1 MTWLQKAALGAA
13 VWVVACGTGAI
24 GRPTSSSTGGSG
36 VGAGSSGSGGTSGSG
51 AIPGPDSG
59 ATSPMSCAGTISPG
73 RAPLRRLNHF
83 EYNNTIHDLLG
94 ETTPYADNF
103 PADEQGGG
111 FSNNADAQLVTHL
124 LAESYATAAAAM
136 AASAV
141 TRLSSLYTCSVAA
154 TGEDGCAKQFITTFG
169 KRAFRRPL
177 TADEA
182 TRLFALYTTGRTGG
196 TFQDGIGVVIE
207 TMLQSPHFTYRVE
220 SLVAAQ
226 PGAAAIPVNPYAMA
240 TRLSYFLWG
249 TMPDDALFT
258 AADMGALATPAEV
271 TAQVQRMMQDNR
283 AHQAIATFHRE
294 WLELVNA
301 LQAPKMAM
309 MFPSWSPA
317 LAAALF
323 QESSTFAEQVFWS
336 DGKLATLLAAPY
348 TYANQVVAQ
357 YYGVT
362 GTMGMTYSKIM
373 LDPTQR
379 AGFLTQGTFLASH
392 ADPDQTSPVRRGKF
406 VREQLLCQP
415 VAPPPN
421 DVVIMPPKVDPTV
434 STRNRFTQH
443 ETEPRCK
450 ACHSV
455 MDPIGFGFEHYDPIG
470 QWRTIDGPSAVDS
483 TGTLAGTDVNGPFDG
498 AVSLM
503 TKLSTSTEVADCVAT
518 QWLRFATGRTET
530 DADACT
536 LQSIQEQF
544 AAGHDMRTLP
554 LAIATSD
561 AFRYRGGQ

>member
-1 MTWLQKAALGAA
+1 
-13 VWVVACGTGAI
+13 
-24 GRPTSSSTGGSG
+24 
-36 VGAGSSGSGGTSGSG
+36 
-51 AIPGPDSG
+51 
-59 ATSPMSCAGTISPG
+59 
-73 RAPLRRLNHF
+73 
-83 EYNNTIHDLLG
+83 
-94 ETTPYADNF
+94 
-103 PADEQGGG
+103 
-111 FSNNADAQLVTHL
+111 
-124 LAESYATAAAAM
+124 
-136 AASAV
+136 
-141 TRLSSLYTCSVAA
+141 
-154 TGEDGCAKQFITTFG
+154 
-169 KRAFRRPL
+169 
-177 TADEA
+177 
-182 TRLFALYTTGRTGG
+182 
-196 TFQDGIGVVIE
+196 
-207 TMLQSPHFTYRVE
+207 
-220 SLVAAQ
+220 
-226 PGAAAIPVNPYAMA
+226 
-240 TRLSYFLWG
+240 
-249 TMPDDALFT
+249 
-258 AADMGALATPAEV
+258 
-271 TAQVQRMMQDNR
+271 
-283 AHQAIATFHRE
+283 
-294 WLELVNA
+294 
-301 LQAPKMAM
+301 
-309 MFPSWSPA
+309 
-317 LAAALF
+317 
-323 QESSTFAEQVFWS
+323 
-336 DGKLATLLAAPY
+336 
-348 TYANQVVAQ
+348 
-357 YYGVT
+357 
-362 GTMGMTYSKIM
+362 MGMTYSKIM

-483 TGTLAGTDVNGPFDG
+483 TGTLAGTDVNAPFDG

-503 TKLSTSTEVADCVAT
+503 TKLSTSTEVADSVAT

-561 AFRYRGGQ
+561 AFRYRHGQ